1 MNLKIIEKLIYVIV
15 YIIVQFSSLQNLLAI
30 IVRDLTATYFNS
42 EDEVFATG
50 GSLNTENT

>member
-15 YIIVQFSSLQNLLAI
+15 YMIVQFSSIQNLLAI
-30 IVRDLTATYFNS
+30 IVRDLTAKYLNS
-42 EDEVFATG
+42 EDEIFATG

>member
-15 YIIVQFSSLQNLLAI
+15 YMIVQFSSLQNLLSI

-42 EDEVFATG
+42 EDEIFATG
-50 GSLNTENT
+50 GSLNTQNT